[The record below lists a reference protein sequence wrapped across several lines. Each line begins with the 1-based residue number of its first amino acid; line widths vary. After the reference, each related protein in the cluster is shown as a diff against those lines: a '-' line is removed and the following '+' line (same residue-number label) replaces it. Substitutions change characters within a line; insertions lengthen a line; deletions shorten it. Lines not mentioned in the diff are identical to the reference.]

1 VPPLD
6 LPEIVAVIIRR
17 WWMVV
22 LVPLVALAAMIY
34 RDRTLPYQSTLR
46 ASVVFTGDTEIPGNA
61 EKPELM
67 VMDDAPGLV
76 TSRAFAEAVA
86 AKTGAGV
93 TVADVQASLGASRYS
108 RLLSITATNDD
119 AARAKTIATAAG
131 DVLPEMVNQYLVANP
146 ATPATVQI
154 IDPAS
159 EPTRSRPH
167 QKLIILAETCV
178 ALAAGA
184 FLAVIVDYAARWRS
198 IGRATSPR
206 SMP

>member
-1 VPPLD
+1 MPQLG
-6 LPEIVAVIIRR
+6 LPEIVAAIVRR
-17 WWMVV
+17 WWIVL
-22 LVPLVALAAMIY
+22 LVPIVALAAMIY

-46 ASVVFTGDTEIPGNA
+46 ASVVIPGDTEIPGSA

-76 TSRAFAEAVA
+76 TSHAFAEAVA
-86 AKTGAGV
+86 AKIGV
-93 TVADVQASLGASRYS
+93 GITASDVQASLSASRYS

-119 AARAKTIATAAG
+119 AARAKTIASAAG
-131 DVLPEMVNQYLVANP
+131 DVLPGMVNQYIVANP

-159 EPTRSRPH
+159 DPTRSRPH
-167 QKLIILAETCV
+167 QKLIMLAETCV

-184 FLAVIVDYAARWRS
+184 FLAVALDYVARWRS
-198 IGRATSPR
+198 ARLPLSTSTP
-206 SMP
+206 